1 MSVIYLPSELKES
14 RVPSFASLQQDFTP
28 LKPGKPGGWRRM
40 QSFAHLPG
48 RVLLNQLWCPRLPS
62 LPSTRQHFPQ
72 FHQRSS
78 NTHHA
83 AAKQSVIS
91 SVCHNTRLS
100 LWGAITNIT
109 DL

>member
-78 NTHHA
+78 NTPSCRRQAVRHLVSPSQHMA
-83 AAKQSVIS
+83 EPLGSNHK
-91 SVCHNTRLS
+91 HN
-100 LWGAITNIT
+100 
-109 DL
+109 